1 MLVQRE
7 VRQLPGVEEAGVV
20 MGTDA
25 NKELLRDAGLLTP
38 EASTTRADDLILVVR
53 AISDDAAAGAL
64 THAETL
70 LVQRRAPTVGGPYR
84 PKTVASA
91 AQMLTGANLALISVP
106 GRFAAGVAKDALVAG
121 LHVMLFSDNVP
132 IEAEIELKRTAAVRG
147 VMVMG
152 PDCGTCILGGA
163 GLGFANRVRRGTV
176 GIVGASGGGV
186 PGGAALLHPGGGGN
200 SRGLG
205 GAGPG
210 VDSGLCCRG
219 GGAGG

>member
-53 AISDDAAAGAL
+53 AISDDAAGGAL

-121 LHVMLFSDNVP
+121 LHVMLFSDNVS

-163 GLGFANRVRRGTV
+163 GPGVANRGRPGTV
-176 GIVGASGGGV
+176 GVVGASGTGDQEGPSLV
-186 PGGAALLHPGGGGN
+186 HPV
-200 SRGLG
+200 
-205 GAGPG
+205 GAGSWPG
-210 VDSGLCCRG
+210 I
-219 GGAGG
+219 A